1 MLHANNNF
9 LAITIE
15 RWAPDRN
22 GFASDPLRGH
32 NQSSVEVRVADEV
45 LTSLFLA
52 GRVRHGLQTA
62 ELEALDSAITDRRTL
77 SHGEEVVRRGQRMET
92 STYLV
97 SGFMIRSV
105 TDSEGGRQILGLHI
119 PGDFV
124 DLHAFPLKR
133 LDHDVAAIGDVQTAQ
148 VSHRALRKILEERP
162 HLTRILWYST
172 LLDAA
177 MHREWI
183 FRLGRLDALGRVCH
197 FLCETEM
204 RLRFVDVSDGVTFPM
219 PLSQREI
226 AEVCGITP
234 VHMSRSMAALRQL
247 DLVAFDGGA
256 VTILNYRGLADL
268 GEFDGDY
275 LYGRHGGLFDDDYED
290 RM

>member
-1 MLHANNNF
+1 MA
-9 LAITIE
+9 
-15 RWAPDRN
+15 D
-22 GFASDPLRGH
+22 
-32 NQSSVEVRVADEV
+32 NQ
-45 LTSLFLA
+45 LTQLFLA
-52 GRVRHGLQTA
+52 GRVRHGLRAA
-62 ELEALDSAITDRRTL
+62 ELDTLDRAVSEVRSL
-77 SHGEEVVRRGQRMET
+77 VHGEEVVRRGQRMET

-133 LDHDVAAIGDVQTAQ
+133 LDHDVSAVGDVRIAQ
-148 VSHRALRKILEERP
+148 VSHRALRAIIEQHP

-204 RLRFVDVSDGVTFPM
+204 RLRFVEMSDGVTFPM

-226 AEVCGITP
+226 AEVCGITS
-234 VHMSRSMAALRQL
+234 VHMSRTMAALRQL

-256 VTILNYRGLADL
+256 VTILNYQGLADL

>member
-1 MLHANNNF
+1 MAGETL
-9 LAITIE
+9 
-15 RWAPDRN
+15 
-22 GFASDPLRGH
+22 
-32 NQSSVEVRVADEV
+32 
-45 LTSLFLA
+45 LTHLFLA
-52 GRVRHGLQTA
+52 GRIPHGLKPA
-62 ELEALDSAITDRRTL
+62 ELETLDRAVAEVRTL
-77 SHGEEVVRRGQRMET
+77 NHGEEIVRRGQRSET

-97 SGFMIRSV
+97 DGFMIRSV
-105 TDSEGGRQILGLHI
+105 TDSEGGRQILGLHL

-133 LDHDVAAIGDVQTAQ
+133 LDHDVSAVGEARIAMVP
-148 VSHRALRKILEERP
+148 HRALRAILEDQP

-204 RLRFVDVSDGVTFPM
+204 RLRFVGLSDGITFPM

-226 AEVCGITP
+226 AEVCGITS
-234 VHMSRSMAALRQL
+234 VHMSRTMAALRQL
-247 DLVAFDGGA
+247 DLVVFDGGS
-256 VTILNYRGLADL
+256 VSILNNQGLADL

-275 LYGRHGGLFDDDYED
+275 LYGRHGRLFDDDYED